1 MEEWKEYKIGNI
13 TSVNSEQ
20 YSKSD
25 TWEYVNYL
33 DTGNITNNV
42 VEQIQKLFFA
52 KDEIPSRAKRKV
64 QKDDIIYSTVRPN
77 QRHFGYIDKP
87 LSNMLVSTGFAVLTT
102 NREIADPKYIY
113 YWLTQNNIVDFL
125 HTLGEQ
131 AACAYPSIKPK
142 DIEDL
147 VIRVPNLCIQKQVSS
162 MLSILDEKIALNRR
176 INDNL
181 LVMAA

>member
-102 NREIADPKYIY
+102 NR
-113 YWLTQNNIVDFL
+113 
-125 HTLGEQ
+125 
-131 AACAYPSIKPK
+131 
-142 DIEDL
+142 
-147 VIRVPNLCIQKQVSS
+147 
-162 MLSILDEKIALNRR
+162 
-176 INDNL
+176 
-181 LVMAA
+181 